1 MKIAIFAA
9 GTGGHI
15 YPALSIAEKFG
26 KENVIFIASNREIE
40 RKIYKNSGFKV
51 SHLNISGFRGKNFLE
66 KILWPFNLTSCV
78 LISIFLLIKYRP
90 QNVLLMGNYISVI
103 GLIASIFLFKDI
115 YIHEQNAILGSA
127 NKFSLIF
134 AKKLFTTFPL
144 NEKKEH
150 NFGQPVRSAF
160 NTLSYATHSEKEHIL
175 VLGGSQG
182 ALFFNNQISEI
193 LGNLNLNE
201 KILFQTGEHGKKT
214 STEKIEYIKF
224 IENMPEVMAKS
235 KFIICRAGASTVAEV
250 QSMGLPAVFIPLPNS
265 IDDHQMK
272 NAKLACNDGGGIVL
286 NEKNFNVEEFSQ
298 KISEFNLQNFQELS
312 KKMAKSIHLK
322 SAEKIVHEIKQH

>member
-90 QNVLLMGNYISVI
+90 QHVLLMGNYISVI

-127 NKFSLIF
+127 NKLSLIF

-201 KILFQTGEHGKKT
+201 KILFQTGEHGKKP

-250 QSMGLPAVFIPLPNS
+250 QSIGLPAVFIPLPNS

-286 NEKNFNVEEFSQ
+286 NEKNFNEEEFSQ
-298 KISEFNLQNFQELS
+298 KISEFNQQNFQELS
-312 KKMAKSIHLK
+312 KKMGKSIHLK
-322 SAEKIVHEIKQH
+322 SAEKIVHEIKQY